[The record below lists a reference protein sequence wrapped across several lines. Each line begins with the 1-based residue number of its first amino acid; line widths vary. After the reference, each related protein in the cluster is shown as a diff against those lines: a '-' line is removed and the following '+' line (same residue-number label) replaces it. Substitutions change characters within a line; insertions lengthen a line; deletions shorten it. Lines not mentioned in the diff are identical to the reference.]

1 MNKLGALYRRMKSAS
16 SDKNVKCKKYLTF
29 LISSKKKKKGLFV
42 TSLVAQQVKY
52 PVLLVL

>member
-29 LISSKKKKKGLFV
+29 LISSKKKKKRAICYFPGG
-42 TSLVAQQVKY
+42 SAS
-52 PVLLVL
+52 